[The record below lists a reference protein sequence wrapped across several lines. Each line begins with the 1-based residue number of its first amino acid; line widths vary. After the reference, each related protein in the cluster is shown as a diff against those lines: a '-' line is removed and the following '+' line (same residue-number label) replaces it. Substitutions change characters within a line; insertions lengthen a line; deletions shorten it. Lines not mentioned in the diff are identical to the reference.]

1 MEEDYYKIL
10 GVKRSA
16 SEAEIQKAYRAL
28 ARKFHPD
35 VNPDDKSAKK
45 KFQNIQKAY
54 DVLKDPQKR
63 EMYDRYGSS
72 FESMGTGPNPAGPA
86 WRTQGA
92 GGGPGG
98 PEDID
103 FSQIFGG
110 GAPGGFEGFGDMFR
124 QFGGTPQGRQSR
136 QSRRRNAPGNDIQHE
151 LQVPFETSI
160 TGGEAQLSVRRGSG
174 KVETISAKIPAGIED
189 GKAIRLRGQGEPGV
203 GGGPPGDLLIKIRV
217 EPHPFFSRRGND
229 LEVIVPVS
237 LGEAALGGKV
247 DVPTPKGV
255 ISLKIPPAT
264 SSGKRLRIKGHGVAR
279 RDSERG
285 DLYAVV
291 QIVLPDTIDAASS
304 DLIRDFE
311 KRHPLNPRAELRW

>member
-28 ARKFHPD
+28 ARKYHPD

-86 WRTQGA
+86 WRTQGT
-92 GGGPGG
+92 GGA
-98 PEDID
+98 EDID
-103 FSQIFGG
+103 FSQFFGGG
-110 GAPGGFEGFGDMFR
+110 GAPSGFESFGDFFR

-136 QSRRRNAPGNDIQHE
+136 QSRRRGTPGNDLQHE

-174 KVETISAKIPAGIED
+174 KVEKISVKIPEGIED
-189 GKAIRLRGQGEPGV
+189 GKTIRLRGQGEAGA
-203 GGGPPGDLLIKIRV
+203 GASPPGDLLIKIRV

-229 LEVIVPVS
+229 LEVILPVS
-237 LGEAALGGKV
+237 LAEAALGAKV

-264 SSGKRLRIKGHGVAR
+264 SSGKRLRIKGHGVAQR
-279 RDSERG
+279 GSERG
-285 DLYAVV
+285 DLYAIV
-291 QIVLPDTIDAASS
+291 QIVLPDTIDAAGS